1 MLEREIPEQIHQCII
16 LCVAGGRNY
25 FQGEKTGGIPG
36 GTGFPCFAMGQTEK
50 VAIEIDFFKDKDSVL
65 YHIYYGNYDKA
76 ESLLQSI
83 EMDDGRIFD
92 YY

>member
-36 GTGFPCFAMGQTEK
+36 ETGFPCFAMGQKNSMLCK
-50 VAIEIDFFKDKDSVL
+50 VFLDAILSIQCDFESIHDKL
-65 YHIYYGNYDKA
+65 
-76 ESLLQSI
+76 
-83 EMDDGRIFD
+83 FD
-92 YY
+92 F